1 MTRRLICS
9 LAILAAVAAFAA
21 HPHAAESSSR
31 FSGILQRFLM
41 LDDPTPTAY
50 RALRHLEA
58 ENGHFE
64 SSAWM
69 DVWTEA
75 DASGFRCRIVGE
87 DGSDYIRDRVFR
99 ETLKSESDMW
109 ASGAP
114 DRAGFTPDNYV
125 FEDRGPRSDGLA
137 WRTVRPRR
145 KDVLLVDA
153 SIFLYLRAR
162 LLVRLD
168 ARPSNSPPT

>member
-21 HPHAAESSSR
+21 HPHAAESSAR
-31 FSGILQRFLM
+31 FAGILQRFLT
-41 LDDPTPTAY
+41 LDDPTPTAS

-75 DASGFRCRIVGE
+75 DASGFRYRIVGE

-137 WRTVRPRR
+137 WLTVRPRR
-145 KDVLLVDA
+145 KDVLHVDV
-153 SIFLYLRAR
+153 SILLNLRNADLLR
-162 LLVRLD
+162 LGR
-168 ARPSNSPPT
+168 RHSRSP